1 MKVMKRNIA
10 AVALLLL
17 VTGSANAALIEN
29 SGEVT
34 GAAGLWAYSPIGQSF
49 IANGS
54 ELQSIAFSFV
64 QVSVSPP
71 GNGLVTMDLYSGS
84 GFGGT
89 LLGSQTLFIDS
100 SSLPEDGANFIGFD
114 FTGITLAIGQT
125 YTAGVSS
132 SDQKIFVERGG
143 NTYAGGQ
150 LFETPLYVPSYG
162 CDPSSLCDLHFQVTT
177 VPVPAAFWLFGSA
190 LGVMGVVRRKVR
202 TGTA

>member
-1 MKVMKRNIA
+1 MKRNIA
-10 AVALLLL
+10 GVALLLL

-29 SGEVT
+29 SGVVD

-54 ELQSIAFSFV
+54 ELQSIAFSLV
-64 QVSVSPP
+64 QV
-71 GNGLVTMDLYSGS
+71 GNPTGDGLVTMNLYSGS

-89 LLGSQTLFIDS
+89 VLGSQTLSIDS
-100 SSLPEDGANFIGFD
+100 NSLPFDGTNFIAFN
-114 FTGITLAIGQT
+114 FTGVTLAIGQT

-132 SDQKIFVERGG
+132 SDTNIFIERGG

-190 LGVMGVVRRKVR
+190 LGVMGVVRRKVQI
-202 TGTA
+202 GTA